1 MALEISLENIDELV
15 ASDKLLVI
23 DFGAE
28 WCGPC
33 KALAPIVDILSKEYA
48 ETVNIGKCDV
58 EENDDVAVKYA
69 IRNVPTLLFIKNGKI
84 MDRLVGSVAKDSI
97 KTKIEAYL

>member
-1 MALEISLENIDELV
+1 MALEISSENIDELV
-15 ASDKLLVI
+15 ALDKLLVI

-33 KALAPIVDILSKEYA
+33 KIVAPIVDALSTEYA

-58 EENDDVAVKYA
+58 EENDDIATKYA
-69 IRNVPTLLFIKNGKI
+69 IRNIPTILFVKSGKVV
-84 MDRLVGSVAKDSI
+84 DRLVGSVTKDTI
-97 KTKIEAYL
+97 KTKIEAHL